1 MVDII
6 LQGNDAYIR
15 DLKARMEKYKVSQ
28 NALAREMEKN
38 PTQVSRWFTD
48 NPDRKVKPELDTI
61 MLIEQALERLRKRKA
76 RH

>member
-6 LQGNDAYIR
+6 LRGSKEYIT
-15 DLKARMEKYKVSQ
+15 DLKGRLEKYKISQ
-28 NALAREMEKN
+28 NALAREMQKN

-48 NPDRKVKPELDTI
+48 NPERRVVPELDTI
-61 MLIEQALERLRKRKA
+61 TAIEAAVERLRKRKA